1 MLSFEELK
9 NKVADEN
16 GDTDPEVESLLSTLR
31 DIAPEEPED
40 EKTPDTDES
49 EEKAQDASG
58 EDYQSIYD
66 DVMRSVMGKTNEET
80 TSRKNRF
87 LADGDQFVDVTE
99 AYQDYGDVREHPE
112 EKPVLPVTPVK
123 EAPKTETT
131 AEKAETDKTAET
143 PEAAS
148 DDAPADSDK
157 AKAPVEEK
165 QYRTFN
171 EIFKDG
177 FRKIFPNKTDSVGER
192 LRKVIMDLSIVALV
206 GCAVYFCMFAV
217 QNWQAERQHEDLKGQ
232 IIDDTD
238 VLSESDVWADFI
250 SKYPNI
256 QLPEGIMAK
265 YAYLYAIN
273 QDLVGWVK
281 IPNSTIDMQVV
292 QAGDNQTYL
301 KTDFY
306 GNYSRYGCPY
316 MDYRNDPKYLGQN
329 TIIYGHHMS
338 DGLVFADLT
347 KYKTIEGFQESPI
360 IQFDTLYR
368 SYTFKVYAV
377 IITNSQADD
386 DNGYIF
392 NYTVTDF
399 GSEENFMEYIAAVDE
414 RKLYT
419 TGVDIQPGDKLLTLQ
434 TCTYEFS
441 DARLVVIGRMVR
453 DGESTTVD
461 TSLAVENAS
470 PRYPQAWYDKQGITN
485 PYADAEK
492 WMP

>member
-1 MLSFEELK
+1 MPKNEKEHAEDMLSFDELK
-9 NKVADEN
+9 DKVQPDTDE
-16 GDTDPEVESLLSTLR
+16 TDPEVAALLDSLR
-31 DIAPEEPED
+31 DIEPPPEPAQTPAEEESSAEAAPE
-40 EKTPDTDES
+40 TPS
-49 EEKAQDASG
+49 EAENYK
-58 EDYQSIYD
+58 SIYN
-66 DVMRSVMGKTNEET
+66 DVLRSVMQNEQKSEKTT
-80 TSRKNRF
+80 RKAKF
-87 LADGDQFVDVTE
+87 LSDESQFVDVTDRYEDFADLQKQPEDDLPAAAAPAE
-99 AYQDYGDVREHPE
+99 AARETE
-112 EKPVLPVTPVK
+112 AKAQTETE
-123 EAPKTETT
+123 EAP
-131 AEKAETDKTAET
+131 A
-143 PEAAS
+143 
-148 DDAPADSDK
+148 
-157 AKAPVEEK
+157 EEK

-171 EIFKDG
+171 EIFKSG
-177 FRKIFPNKTDSVGER
+177 LRKIFPNKQDTVGEGI
-192 LRKVIMDLSIVALV
+192 RKVIADLSVLALV
-206 GCAVYFCMFAV
+206 ACGVYFGVYAY
-217 QNWQAERQHEDLKGQ
+217 QSHAAKAQQAEISGQ
-232 IIDDTD
+232 IITEDTVD
-238 VLSESDVWADFI
+238 SESDVWAEFFAQ
-250 SKYPNI
+250 YPNI
-256 QLPEGIMAK
+256 QLPEGMMAK

-273 QDLVGWVK
+273 QDLVGWLR
-281 IPNSTIDMQVV
+281 IPNSIVDVQVV
-292 QAGDNQTYL
+292 QSEENGEYL
-301 KTDFY
+301 KKDFY

-360 IQFDTLYR
+360 IRFDTLYR

-419 TGVDIQPGDKLLTLQ
+419 TGVDIQPDDKLITLQ

-470 PRYPQAWYDKQGITN
+470 PRYPQAWYDKQGIAN

>member
-1 MLSFEELK
+1 
-9 NKVADEN
+9 
-16 GDTDPEVESLLSTLR
+16 
-31 DIAPEEPED
+31 
-40 EKTPDTDES
+40 
-49 EEKAQDASG
+49 
-58 EDYQSIYD
+58 
-66 DVMRSVMGKTNEET
+66 
-80 TSRKNRF
+80 
-87 LADGDQFVDVTE
+87 
-99 AYQDYGDVREHPE
+99 
-112 EKPVLPVTPVK
+112 
-123 EAPKTETT
+123 
-131 AEKAETDKTAET
+131 
-143 PEAAS
+143 
-148 DDAPADSDK
+148 
-157 AKAPVEEK
+157 
-165 QYRTFN
+165 
-171 EIFKDG
+171 
-177 FRKIFPNKTDSVGER
+177 
-192 LRKVIMDLSIVALV
+192 
-206 GCAVYFCMFAV
+206 
-217 QNWQAERQHEDLKGQ
+217 
-232 IIDDTD
+232 
-238 VLSESDVWADFI
+238 
-250 SKYPNI
+250 
-256 QLPEGIMAK
+256 
-265 YAYLYAIN
+265 
-273 QDLVGWVK
+273 
-281 IPNSTIDMQVV
+281 
-292 QAGDNQTYL
+292 
-301 KTDFY
+301 
-306 GNYSRYGCPY
+306 

>member
-1 MLSFEELK
+1 MPKNEKEHAEDMLSFDELK
-9 NKVADEN
+9 DKVQPDTDE
-16 GDTDPEVESLLSTLR
+16 TDPEVAALLDSLR
-31 DIAPEEPED
+31 DIEPPPEPAQTPAEEESSAEAAPE
-40 EKTPDTDES
+40 TPS
-49 EEKAQDASG
+49 EAENYK
-58 EDYQSIYD
+58 SIYN
-66 DVMRSVMGKTNEET
+66 DVLRSVMQNEQESEKTT
-80 TSRKNRF
+80 RKAKF
-87 LADGDQFVDVTE
+87 LSDESQFVDVTDRYEGFADLQKQPE
-99 AYQDYGDVREHPE
+99 ADPPAAAAPAEATRETE
-112 EKPVLPVTPVK
+112 AKAQTETE
-123 EAPKTETT
+123 EAP
-131 AEKAETDKTAET
+131 A
-143 PEAAS
+143 
-148 DDAPADSDK
+148 
-157 AKAPVEEK
+157 EEK

-171 EIFKDG
+171 EIFKSG
-177 FRKIFPNKTDSVGER
+177 LRKIFPNKRDTVGEGI
-192 LRKVIMDLSIVALV
+192 RKVIVDLSVLALV
-206 GCAVYFCMFAV
+206 ACGVYFGVYAY
-217 QNWQAERQHEDLKGQ
+217 QSHAAKAQQAEITGQ
-232 IIDDTD
+232 IIAEDTVD
-238 VLSESDVWADFI
+238 SESDVWAEFFAQ
-250 SKYPNI
+250 YPNI
-256 QLPEGIMAK
+256 QLPEGMMAK

-273 QDLVGWVK
+273 QDLVGWIR
-281 IPNSTIDMQVV
+281 IPNSIVDVQVV
-292 QAGDNQTYL
+292 QSEENGEYL
-301 KTDFY
+301 KKDFY

-377 IITNSQADD
+377 LITNSQADD

-399 GSEENFMEYIAAVDE
+399 GSDEKFMEYIAAVDE

-419 TGVDIQPGDKLLTLQ
+419 TGVDIQPDDKLITLQ

-470 PRYPQAWYDKQGITN
+470 PRYPQAWYDKQGIAN

>member
-1 MLSFEELK
+1 MPKNDKERAEDMLSFDELK
-9 NKVADEN
+9 DKVQPDAEES
-16 GDTDPEVESLLSTLR
+16 DPEVAALLDSLR
-31 DIAPEEPED
+31 DIEPQPEPVQTPAEAEKPAEEAPDAP
-40 EKTPDTDES
+40 S
-49 EEKAQDASG
+49 EAENYK
-58 EDYQSIYD
+58 SIYN
-66 DVMRSVMGKTNEET
+66 DVLRSVMQNTQESEKTTRKSKFLSEE
-80 TSRKNRF
+80 S
-87 LADGDQFVDVTE
+87 QFVDVTDRYE
-99 AYQDYGDVREHPE
+99 DFADLQKQPE
-112 EKPVLPVTPVK
+112 D
-123 EAPKTETT
+123 EAPAVPAEKVQETDTAAEAKTE
-131 AEKAETDKTAET
+131 
-143 PEAAS
+143 AS
-148 DDAPADSDK
+148 PA
-157 AKAPVEEK
+157 EEK

-171 EIFKDG
+171 EIFKSG
-177 FRKIFPNKTDSVGER
+177 LRKIFPNKRDTVGEGI
-192 LRKVIMDLSIVALV
+192 RKVIVDLSVLALV
-206 GCAVYFCMFAV
+206 ACGVYFGVYAY
-217 QNWQAERQHEDLKGQ
+217 QSYAAKAQQAEITGQ
-232 IIDDTD
+232 IIADDTVD
-238 VLSESDVWADFI
+238 SESDVWAEFFAQ
-250 SKYPNI
+250 YPDI
-256 QLPEGIMAK
+256 QLPEGMMAK

-273 QDLVGWVK
+273 QDLVGWIR
-281 IPNSTIDMQVV
+281 IPNSIVDVQVV
-292 QAGDNQTYL
+292 QSEENGEYL
-301 KTDFY
+301 KKDFY

-347 KYKTIEGFQESPI
+347 KYKTIGGFQESPI

-377 IITNSQADD
+377 LITNSQADD

-419 TGVDIQPGDKLLTLQ
+419 TGVDIQPDDKLITLQ

-470 PRYPQAWYDKQGITN
+470 PRYPQAWYDKRGIAN

>member
-1 MLSFEELK
+1 MPKNEKEHAEDMLSFDELK
-9 NKVADEN
+9 DKVQPDTDE
-16 GDTDPEVESLLSTLR
+16 TDPEVAALLDSLR
-31 DIAPEEPED
+31 DIEPPPEPVQTPAEEESPAEAAPE
-40 EKTPDTDES
+40 TPS
-49 EEKAQDASG
+49 EAENYK
-58 EDYQSIYD
+58 SIYN
-66 DVMRSVMGKTNEET
+66 DVLRSVMQNEQESEKTT
-80 TSRKNRF
+80 RKAKF
-87 LADGDQFVDVTE
+87 LSDESQFVDVTDRYEDFADLQKQPE
-99 AYQDYGDVREHPE
+99 ADLPAAAAPAEATRETE
-112 EKPVLPVTPVK
+112 AKAQTETE
-123 EAPKTETT
+123 EAP
-131 AEKAETDKTAET
+131 A
-143 PEAAS
+143 
-148 DDAPADSDK
+148 
-157 AKAPVEEK
+157 EEK

-171 EIFKDG
+171 EIFKSG
-177 FRKIFPNKTDSVGER
+177 LRKIFPNKQDTVGEGI
-192 LRKVIMDLSIVALV
+192 RKVIVDLSVLALV
-206 GCAVYFCMFAV
+206 ACGIYFGVYAY
-217 QNWQAERQHEDLKGQ
+217 QSHAAKAQQAEITGQ
-232 IIDDTD
+232 IITEDTVD
-238 VLSESDVWADFI
+238 SESDVWAEFFAQ
-250 SKYPNI
+250 YPNI
-256 QLPEGIMAK
+256 QLPEGMMAK

-273 QDLVGWVK
+273 QDLVGWIR
-281 IPNSTIDMQVV
+281 IPNSIVDVQVV
-292 QAGDNQTYL
+292 QSEENGEYL
-301 KTDFY
+301 KKDFY

-419 TGVDIQPGDKLLTLQ
+419 TGVDIQPDDKLITLQ

-470 PRYPQAWYDKQGITN
+470 PRYPQAWYDKQGIAN